1 MARPY
6 QDVQSASAAMPTSP
20 TDATGAPLGLLLAD
34 MRGFRLT
41 IQCVT
46 PSTTLDGTGTFR
58 CCLYSQALGAW
69 FRNPDLDFAVGST
82 VAGQRGRAFPDL
94 EILVPNGDRVYYY
107 RDTVGVSATDNIT
120 VRLDT
125 ISRKP

>member
-1 MARPY
+1 MARFY
-6 QDVQSASAAMPTSP
+6 QDTQSAAATMPTSP
-20 TDATGAPLGLLLAD
+20 TDANGAPIGLLLAD

-41 IQCVT
+41 IQCT
-46 PSTTLDGTGTFR
+46 TDTTTLDGTGTMR

-69 FRNPDLDFAVGST
+69 FRNPDLDFTVGAT
-82 VAGQRGRAFPDL
+82 VAGQRGRVFGDL

-107 RDTVGVSATDNIT
+107 RDAVGVSVVGNIT

-125 ISRKP
+125 IARKP